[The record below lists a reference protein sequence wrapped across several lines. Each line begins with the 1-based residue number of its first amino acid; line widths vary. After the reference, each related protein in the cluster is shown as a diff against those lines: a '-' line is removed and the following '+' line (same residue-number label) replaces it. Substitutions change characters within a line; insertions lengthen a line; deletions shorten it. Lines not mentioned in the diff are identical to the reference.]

1 MKTFFILIIIAV
13 LSYFG
18 WQAIQTKPDPATPAA
33 TVGDTTTDTPIDTA
47 ANPAAGGTQEQ
58 TVVVVNDLVT
68 ISFKGFGP
76 GKEHTG
82 SFGKVTSTLSYKDG
96 AFSGS
101 AVIDVNSLTTDNE
114 KVTAHLKTADFFDTA
129 KYPTTTFT
137 PTKWDM
143 TDAAQGKFFM
153 TGDLTLHGVKKAISF
168 PVTYTEVTPAA
179 NVRMAYT
186 KSYKSTFTLNLKDF
200 GISQA
205 FANETIEVSIV
216 VPVR

>member
-1 MKTFFILIIIAV
+1 MKTFFILIIIVV
-13 LSYFG
+13 LGYFG
-18 WQAIQTKPDPATPAA
+18 WQAIQTQPDATVPQA
-33 TVGDTTTDTPIDTA
+33 TVGDTTTDTLTDTA

-58 TVVVVNDLVT
+58 TVVVANDLVT

-96 AFSGS
+96 AFSGTS
-101 AVIDVNSLTTDNE
+101 TIDMKSLSTDTEAVT
-114 KVTAHLKTADFFDTA
+114 KHLNTKDFFDTA
-129 KYPTTTFT
+129 KYPTATFT

-143 TDAAQGKFFM
+143 TNAAQGKFVM
-153 TGDLTLHGVKKAISF
+153 TGDLTLHGIKKAISF
-168 PVTYTEVTPAA
+168 PVTYTEVVPAA

-186 KSYKSTFTLNLKDF
+186 KSYNSTFTLNLKDF

-205 FANETIEVSIV
+205 FANETIELSIV

>member
-1 MKTFFILIIIAV
+1 MKTFLIIVIIAV
-13 LSYFG
+13 LGYFG
-18 WQAIQTKPDPATPAA
+18 WQQLQTQSDPATPAA
-33 TVGDTTTDTPIDTA
+33 IVGDTATDTPTDIG
-47 ANPAAGGTQEQ
+47 ANPAAGGIQEQ

-101 AVIDVNSLTTDNE
+101 AVIDINSLTTDTE
-114 KVTAHLKTADFFDTA
+114 KVTEHLKTKDFFDTA
-129 KYPTTTFT
+129 KYPTATFT

-143 TDAAQGKFFM
+143 TNAAQGKFVM
-153 TGDLTLHGVKKAISF
+153 TGTLAMHGATKTVSF
-168 PVTYTEVTPAA
+168 PVTFEEVVPAP

-186 KSYKSTFTLNLKDF
+186 KSYRSTFTLNLKDF

-205 FANETIEVSIV
+205 FANETVEVSVV